1 MVSTPGVERV
11 LKQDTLPH
19 VVSFHPGHS
28 LLRRGLLHIRSH
40 LGEKNSR
47 GALRLGKGKI
57 KARGK
62 HLLTG
67 ASAEERAPARRI
79 NGYGNGNHN
88 ARNNLAMHFM
98 LQTPE
103 LSLMRHLAR
112 E

>member
-1 MVSTPGVERV
+1 MLSLFTPA
-11 LKQDTLPH
+11 TL
-19 VVSFHPGHS
+19 SSAEASYIYG
-28 LLRRGLLHIRSH
+28 RT
-40 LGEKNSR
+40 LGKKNSR
-47 GALRLGKGKI
+47 SALRLGKGKI
-57 KARGK
+57 KARGE

-88 ARNNLAMHFM
+88 AGNNLAMHFM

-103 LSLMRHLAR
+103 LSLMRHLTR